1 MTSAGT
7 YVLIHGAGDVGWY
20 WHLLEAELRERGHDT
35 VAPDLPVE
43 DDSAGLTDYAD
54 VVIDAIGER
63 RNLIVVAQSFGGY
76 VAPIVCDRLPAR
88 LLVLVAGMV
97 PVPGETAEEMF
108 ANTDWKQEPLD
119 DSGPLA
125 VFYHDVSPD
134 LADQAMARGRTQSGT
149 PGKEPWPLRA
159 WPDVPTRF
167 LLCRNDRLFPA
178 AWLGRVVRDRLR
190 IVPDEIDSGHCP
202 ALSRPRELADR
213 LEAYRGGW

>member
-7 YVLIHGAGDVGWY
+7 YALIHGAGDVGWY

-88 LLVLVAGMV
+88 LR
-97 PVPGETAEEMF
+97 
-108 ANTDWKQEPLD
+108 W
-119 DSGPLA
+119 
-125 VFYHDVSPD
+125 
-134 LADQAMARGRTQSGT
+134 
-149 PGKEPWPLRA
+149 
-159 WPDVPTRF
+159 
-167 LLCRNDRLFPA
+167 A
-178 AWLGRVVRDRLR
+178 A
-190 IVPDEIDSGHCP
+190 P
-202 ALSRPRELADR
+202 ALDPPIHAPWIARTSRRVGSALA
-213 LEAYRGGW
+213 APPAQP